1 MNYPDFRKKL
11 IRARQQNGLTQL
23 ELAEKSK
30 ISLRTIQRIESGQ
43 ANPRAYTLK
52 QLSETMGLDFINS
65 SEFSRDDDNR
75 NNHSKFIWPKA
86 IFWLFI
92 DLFNLKTKTMRK
104 VTILSSILCV
114 TILGLFAITTESNA
128 QIKDYKETSN
138 FFETNGKGGIIY
150 LIPKNKKTIISNS
163 ELVDT
168 TSIKVD
174 NDLIQEFKNKIYFN
188 GELIGE
194 ADKGDTVK
202 LDNDKLIITKLTL
215 CEYDLAQ
222 IKVYIP
228 CNYKI
233 DNYSMDND
241 TTHIDFANNHIKYYQ
256 DKLYLNEIFI
266 GKIKK
271 GEKAIFK
278 NNNLIIDNI

>member
-1 MNYPDFRKKL
+1 
-11 IRARQQNGLTQL
+11 
-23 ELAEKSK
+23 
-30 ISLRTIQRIESGQ
+30 
-43 ANPRAYTLK
+43 
-52 QLSETMGLDFINS
+52 
-65 SEFSRDDDNR
+65 
-75 NNHSKFIWPKA
+75 
-86 IFWLFI
+86 
-92 DLFNLKTKTMRK
+92 MRK

-114 TILGLFAITTESNA
+114 TILGLFTITTNSNA
-128 QIKDYKETSN
+128 QIQDHKVTSK
-138 FFETNGKGGIIY
+138 FFITNSKGGIAY

-163 ELVDT
+163 ELIDT
-168 TSIKVD
+168 TSIKVG

-188 GELIGE
+188 GKLIGE
-194 ADKGDTVK
+194 ANKGDTVK
-202 LDNDKLIITKLTL
+202 LDDGRLIINRLTL

-228 CNYKI
+228 CSYMI

-241 TTHIDFANNHIKYYQ
+241 TTHIDFANNHIKHYR

-278 NNNLIIDNI
+278 NNNLIIDKI